1 MKTIFN
7 VFLTTIKN
15 WYKVLIV
22 TLIIFESILF
32 ISNNL
37 SNITM
42 QIFTFICMVVVIL
55 LLKYKVEKDLYEN

>member
-22 TLIIFESILF
+22 ALVIFESILF

-37 SNITM
+37 FDVPM
-42 QIFTFICMVVVIL
+42 QIFTFICMVVIIL
-55 LLKYKVEKDLYEN
+55 VLKYKVEKDLYEN